1 MVKVDRSYPA
11 PKSLAV
17 EAKKNS
23 GSYSEEDVIAQLK
36 NDFHNKCYIC
46 EMKELQDPQVEH
58 LLPHKNGRYPFRK
71 FDWENLFWSCGH
83 CNGVK
88 NREEYEE
95 WIINCCIDDPED
107 SISFRLDSNNVEVLA
122 KSMADRKAVKTAQ
135 LVWEIFKIRNT
146 GMRIYKSEMRLKE
159 LQKEMNLLYDKLEA
173 YKKKPE
179 SKALLRMIK
188 VLLKRESAFAGFKRC
203 YIKEHIRE
211 YPNLEEY
218 IK

>member
-46 EMKELQDPQVEH
+46 EMNELQDPQVEH

-95 WIINCCIDDPED
+95 SIINCCIDDPED
-107 SISFRLDSNNVEVLA
+107 SILFRLDSNNVEVLA

-135 LVWEIFKIRNT
+135 LVWEIFNIRNT

-159 LQKEMNLLYDKLEA
+159 LQKEMNVLYDKLEA
-173 YKKKPE
+173 YKK
-179 SKALLRMIK
+179 SQNQ
-188 VLLKRESAFAGFKRC
+188 KR
-203 YIKEHIRE
+203 Y
-211 YPNLEEY
+211 
-218 IK
+218 

>member
-23 GSYSEEDVIAQLK
+23 GRYSEEDVIAQLK

-58 LLPHKNGRYPFRK
+58 LLPHKNGRYSFRK

-95 WIINCCIDDPED
+95 SIINCCIDDPEE
-107 SISFRLDSNNVEVLA
+107 SILFRLDSNNVEVLA

-135 LVWEIFKIRNT
+135 LVWEIFNIRNT

-159 LQKEMNLLYDKLEA
+159 LQKEMNVLYDKLEA
-173 YKKKPE
+173 YKKRPE

-188 VLLKRESAFAGFKRC
+188 VLLKRESAFAGFKLC
-203 YIKEHIRE
+203 YIEGHIRE

-218 IK
+218 II

>member
-17 EAKKNS
+17 EAKKNT

-46 EMKELQDPQVEH
+46 EMNELQDPQVEH

-95 WIINCCIDDPED
+95 SIINCCIDDPED
-107 SISFRLDSNNVEVLA
+107 SILFRLDSNNVEVLA

-135 LVWEIFKIRNT
+135 LVWEIFNIRNT

-159 LQKEMNLLYDKLEA
+159 LQKEMNVLYDKLEA
-173 YKKKPE
+173 YKK
-179 SKALLRMIK
+179 SQYQ
-188 VLLKRESAFAGFKRC
+188 KR
-203 YIKEHIRE
+203 Y
-211 YPNLEEY
+211 
-218 IK
+218 

>member
-46 EMKELQDPQVEH
+46 EMNKLQDPQVEH

-95 WIINCCIDDPED
+95 SIINCCIDDPED
-107 SISFRLDSNNVEVLA
+107 SILFRLDSNNVEVLA

-135 LVWEIFKIRNT
+135 LVWEIFNIRNT

-159 LQKEMNLLYDKLEA
+159 LQKEMNVLYDKLEA